1 MANDLVRKGKSDAR
15 GLSVVSGIGIG
26 AGRREPASAP
36 KGGGKVDGAQIA
48 AEQMSPPDPDPTVKV
63 RGNGRIRVDRS

>member
-1 MANDLVRKGKSDAR
+1 MANELVRKGKSDAK

-26 AGRREPASAP
+26 ATRREPSP
-36 KGGGKVDGAQIA
+36 SKGGGKVDGAQIA
-48 AEQMSPPDPDPTVKV
+48 AEQMSQPDPDPTVKV